1 MTLNMAS
8 KNTGLQGMD
17 AQAKTSQTR
26 LLLAL
31 WELGGAKQEVN
42 KGKLHDRIKSKDKK
56 IADFKDI
63 FAELEQKGA
72 IAISKKG
79 YTLASP
85 QGLAVLSE
93 GLKSGDFK
101 FEGTIVGTW
110 AANALVKWIG
120 EMDGAIDGADV
131 PVNGVK
137 SAIASY
143 EEFKLETLDLF
154 EKLNANKSYSG
165 LVPIWHL
172 RQELGER
179 VSADNFN
186 NWMMTMQGDS
196 LFYLQSG
203 EARGATDEQKRDSI
217 NSEIRGLLFF
227 ASKPS

>member
-1 MTLNMAS
+1 MTN
-8 KNTGLQGMD
+8 
-17 AQAKTSQTR
+17 QAATR

-42 KGKLHDRIKSKDKK
+42 KGKLHDRIKSKEKK

-63 FAELEQKGA
+63 FEDLEKKGA

-110 AANALVKWIG
+110 AANALIKWIG
-120 EMDGAIDGADV
+120 EMDGADV

-137 SAIASY
+137 SEIKSY
-143 EEFKLETLDLF
+143 DEF
-154 EKLNANKSYSG
+154 EKVTLEVYDKLNRDYNLND
-165 LVPIWHL
+165 LVPIYRIRREIGDRASRDHFSDWL
-172 RQELGER
+172 LEMQANDILQLMAGEMP
-179 VSADNFN
+179 DI
-186 NWMMTMQGDS
+186 TPD
-196 LFYLQSG
+196 
-203 EARGATDEQKRDSI
+203 KRDDSI
-217 NSEIRGLLFF
+217 TIPGGGLRYYAKHL
-227 ASKPS
+227 S

>member
-1 MTLNMAS
+1 VSQKLQNMTN
-8 KNTGLQGMD
+8 
-17 AQAKTSQTR
+17 QAATR

-63 FAELEQKGA
+63 FEDLEKKGA
-72 IAISKKG
+72 IARSNKG

-110 AANALVKWIG
+110 AANALIKWIG
-120 EMDGAIDGADV
+120 EMDGADV

-137 SAIASY
+137 TEIKSY
-143 EEFKLETLDLF
+143 DEFKSEILDLF
-154 EKLNANKSYSG
+154 EKLDKGNAYSG

-172 RQELGER
+172 RDELKQR
-179 VSADNFN
+179 VRPDKFN
-186 NWMMTMQGDS
+186 EWMMEMQAEK
-196 LFYLQSG
+196 LLYLQSG
-203 EARGATDEQKRDSI
+203 EARGATEEQKRKSI
-217 NSEIRGLLFF
+217 DTEIRGLLFY
-227 ASKPS
+227 ASQPS

>member
-1 MTLNMAS
+1 MTN
-8 KNTGLQGMD
+8 
-17 AQAKTSQTR
+17 QAATR

-56 IADFKDI
+56 IADFKEI
-63 FAELEQKGA
+63 FEDLEQKGA

-110 AANALVKWIG
+110 AANALIKWIG
-120 EMDGAIDGADV
+120 EMDGADV

-137 SAIASY
+137 SEIKSY
-143 EEFKLETLDLF
+143 DEF
-154 EKLNANKSYSG
+154 EKVTLEVYDKLNRDYNLND
-165 LVPIWHL
+165 LVPIY
-172 RQELGER
+172 RIRREIGDR
-179 VSADNFN
+179 VSRDHFSD
-186 NWMMTMQGDS
+186 WLLEMQANDILQLQGNSVEDS
-196 LFYLQSG
+196 AQDKI
-203 EARGATDEQKRDSI
+203 EDSI
-217 NSEIRGLLFF
+217 TTELDGLRCF
-227 ASKPS
+227 AKRLKF